1 MAFDYGSIDLGLKN
15 PFKKEGAVTTIRGS
29 IQTLLGLYLLVQAV
43 GYVPTSKVAGWLFVV
58 FGAFLLAGGLRA
70 LGGGIYAMLRYFV
83 GRNHPTSLAY
93 NHSKSE
99 STTASEEANVVA
111 YNSQS
116 LEEMLIGR
124 KNTSFTEPV
133 GFLARLLH
141 SFVPKLLFM
150 PYPIRN
156 LVQRLF
162 GAWVSTVV
170 SLIAFAFVAFV
181 SLSGLA
187 GESGALAF
195 PVYAVL
201 LLFYVMAV
209 WRKASQPL
217 NRHAVTCH

>member
-1 MAFDYGSIDLGLKN
+1 M
-15 PFKKEGAVTTIRGS
+15 
-29 IQTLLGLYLLVQAV
+29 
-43 GYVPTSKVAGWLFVV
+43 
-58 FGAFLLAGGLRA
+58 
-70 LGGGIYAMLRYFV
+70 
-83 GRNHPTSLAY
+83 
-93 NHSKSE
+93 
-99 STTASEEANVVA
+99 VA

-116 LEEMLIGR
+116 LEDMLIGR
-124 KNTSFTEPV
+124 KNSSFTEPV

-217 NRHAVTCH
+217 NRHAELQIESLGSGTLVKVLIWSLVLPVLVAVALDWV